1 MVQGQLLFMDI
12 LWSIMNA
19 RPIIVRVIMP
29 QYGYDSEGKL
39 GFLRILDISKIKIDP
54 I

>member
-1 MVQGQLLFMDI
+1 MVQGQLYFMDI

-19 RPIIVRVIMP
+19 RPIIVKLSCHNTAMTI
-29 QYGYDSEGKL
+29 EGKL
-39 GFLRILDISKIKIDP
+39 GFLRILDISKIEIDP